1 MSAARLVDTHYALLL
16 LVTREYDHKLSVGEV
31 SLEALPS
38 GQSSTIQNNLREYEG
53 RNHELLF

>member
-31 SLEALPS
+31 SLEALPLGRS
-38 GQSSTIQNNLREYEG
+38 LTIQNNLRECEG
-53 RNHELLF
+53 RNHVLLF